1 MHSSPMDIKRE
12 ESPTPRD
19 VLIKTSFVDSK
30 ASDLKT
36 TDPAL
41 KSKLFQVLDP
51 SQDSSN
57 DFDASD
63 ASEDSSESG
72 QPSLPEDKLYGR
84 EKEQASLSDTFQ
96 RITQLKTPKK
106 LEFVLISGPSG
117 TGKSKLAQSL
127 QERVQAEGGY
137 FCSGKFDQL
146 NQAHPMSP
154 LVAAFNDYVQQIIA
168 EGEESIKR
176 VRAALLREVGSD
188 LWIVAQVMPAI
199 ADLVGKEN
207 VVDDQCCTGAM
218 VAAKR
223 GACAIHAIKKMM
235 RAISSPERPLVLM
248 LDDLQ
253 WATQTPL
260 RKLRAMVTD
269 PLNDGVLFVATC
281 RDDVASN
288 SELSSFLRELED
300 DEVQITNIALSNL
313 SYPVIAELVEDK
325 LGLPAAKSTAMSEF
339 LFKRSD
345 GNIFFVFEILRWL
358 RDTKVLT
365 CDKKTMLWSMG
376 AMPTCQFCH
385 HSGFLDRKMGMLPRD
400 VQKVLMVASCLGANI
415 TQELM
420 ETALQENIEDPLA
433 LLVRKRLLVVDDN
446 QETYSFPHDRI
457 QSAAYSL
464 IGVELK
470 PAFHL
475 EIGRRLWKNL
485 GDKQLDC
492 NLFVVLTQLEK
503 GAHIIRDR
511 AMLHEIADLCIRAA
525 EQSVALSSFHI
536 ASERL
541 NFAMTLLGENC
552 WDEAYDLSLVLYNHA
567 AEVEVSIGNH
577 DRVEALL
584 KQVLDNAKSFSDQ
597 LRAYSTQVYVLGVQG
612 KMNLAIKTGLHV
624 LDQLGEGQPAKFSKT
639 GLYWNMSIICRK
651 LKRKT
656 NRSIRRLP
664 HMTDPKKI
672 AAMQILNMLFLNT
685 FLARP
690 DMFPFVVVK
699 MMKLTLADGLSAIS
713 AVAFAGFGML
723 MAFSGKIT
731 QGLKCGQISLDILD
745 DFEARSFLPRC
756 YAFVYGFIR
765 AHAMPWTD
773 TLEPLKLGHSV
784 GLSTGDLEFATV
796 NAQFHILFL
805 VDIGQVPLPAI
816 ARRLLELRD
825 ANEMHGHRVRL

>member
-1 MHSSPMDIKRE
+1 MKLEPMNTLRPSIVSLASEGDILSRFDGKMHSSPMDIKRE

-19 VLIKTSFVDSK
+19 VLIKSSFVDSK

-345 GNIFFVFEILRWL
+345 GNI
-358 RDTKVLT
+358 
-365 CDKKTMLWSMG
+365 
-376 AMPTCQFCH
+376 
-385 HSGFLDRKMGMLPRD
+385 
-400 VQKVLMVASCLGANI
+400 
-415 TQELM
+415 
-420 ETALQENIEDPLA
+420 
-433 LLVRKRLLVVDDN
+433 
-446 QETYSFPHDRI
+446 
-457 QSAAYSL
+457 SL
-464 IGVELK
+464 
-470 PAFHL
+470 
-475 EIGRRLWKNL
+475 
-485 GDKQLDC
+485 
-492 NLFVVLTQLEK
+492 
-503 GAHIIRDR
+503 
-511 AMLHEIADLCIRAA
+511 
-525 EQSVALSSFHI
+525 
-536 ASERL
+536 
-541 NFAMTLLGENC
+541 
-552 WDEAYDLSLVLYNHA
+552 
-567 AEVEVSIGNH
+567 
-577 DRVEALL
+577 
-584 KQVLDNAKSFSDQ
+584 FS
-597 LRAYSTQVYVLGVQG
+597 
-612 KMNLAIKTGLHV
+612 
-624 LDQLGEGQPAKFSKT
+624 
-639 GLYWNMSIICRK
+639 
-651 LKRKT
+651 
-656 NRSIRRLP
+656 
-664 HMTDPKKI
+664 
-672 AAMQILNMLFLNT
+672 
-685 FLARP
+685 
-690 DMFPFVVVK
+690 
-699 MMKLTLADGLSAIS
+699 
-713 AVAFAGFGML
+713 
-723 MAFSGKIT
+723 
-731 QGLKCGQISLDILD
+731 
-745 DFEARSFLPRC
+745 RSFD
-756 YAFVYGFIR
+756 G
-765 AHAMPWTD
+765 
-773 TLEPLKLGHSV
+773 
-784 GLSTGDLEFATV
+784 
-796 NAQFHILFL
+796 
-805 VDIGQVPLPAI
+805 
-816 ARRLLELRD
+816 
-825 ANEMHGHRVRL
+825 